1 MSIHGVSEQFAAYLA
16 RELNSDRRQEMRM
29 VYGMEILLGE
39 IVKLFVIISS
49 AWILGVLPQV
59 LTITISAGILRLASG
74 GEHCSAYYR
83 CLIGGT
89 VWFLLLG
96 WGVYSFN
103 AVLSP
108 PVISVDVGLLFFI
121 SLAIILK
128 YAPGETENKPINNE
142 AEREKFKKW
151 SVAIMVAYGLI
162 LVMFSRLEVLNTLV
176 LPMAV
181 GIMAQA
187 FTVSP
192 AGYGFIHFIDR
203 ILDFSQRLKL

>member
-1 MSIHGVSEQFAAYLA
+1 
-16 RELNSDRRQEMRM
+16 
-29 VYGMEILLGE
+29 
-39 IVKLFVIISS
+39 
-49 AWILGVLPQV
+49 
-59 LTITISAGILRLASG
+59 
-74 GEHCSAYYR
+74 
-83 CLIGGT
+83 
-89 VWFLLLG
+89 LLLG

-108 PVISVDVGLLFFI
+108 PVISVIVGLLFFI
-121 SLAIILK
+121 SLAIIFK

-162 LVMFSRLEVLNTLV
+162 LIIFSRLEVLNTLV

-192 AGYGFIHFIDR
+192 AGYGFIHFIDW
-203 ILDFSQRLKL
+203 ILDFPKG

>member
-16 RELNSDRRQEMRM
+16 QELDSDRRQEMRM

-59 LTITISAGILRLASG
+59 LTITMSAGILRLASG

-108 PVISVDVGLLFFI
+108 PVISVIVGLLFFI
-121 SLAIILK
+121 SLAIIFK

-162 LVMFSRLEVLNTLV
+162 LIIFSRLEVLNTLV

-192 AGYGFIHFIDR
+192 AGYGFIHFIDW
-203 ILDFSQRLKL
+203 ILDFPKG

>member
-16 RELNSDRRQEMRM
+16 RELDIDQRQELRM
-29 VYGMEILLGE
+29 GYGLEILLGE
-39 IVKLFVIISS
+39 IVKLIIIISS
-49 AWILGVLPQV
+49 AWILGILPQV

-96 WGVYSFN
+96 WGVYSLHAFI
-103 AVLSP
+103 SP
-108 PVISVDVGLLFFI
+108 SVISVDAGLLFFI

-128 YAPGETENKPINNE
+128 YAPGETENKPITGE

-151 SVAIMVAYGLI
+151 SVAIMLAYGLM
-162 LVMFSRLEVLNTLV
+162 LVLFSNVAVLDSLV
-176 LPMAV
+176 LPMAA

-192 AGYGFIHFIDR
+192 AGYDFLHFIDR
-203 ILDFSQRLKL
+203 VLDFSKG

>member
-1 MSIHGVSEQFAAYLA
+1 VHLV
-16 RELNSDRRQEMRM
+16 D
-29 VYGMEILLGE
+29 
-39 IVKLFVIISS
+39 LFVR
-49 AWILGVLPQV
+49 QR
-59 LTITISAGILRLASG
+59 TI
-74 GEHCSAYYR
+74 R

-108 PVISVDVGLLFFI
+108 PVIRVIVGLLFFI
-121 SLAIILK
+121 SLAIIFK

-142 AEREKFKKW
+142 AERDKFKKW

-162 LVMFSRLEVLNTLV
+162 LIIFSRLEVLNTLV

-192 AGYGFIHFIDR
+192 AGYVFIHFIDR
-203 ILDFSQRLKL
+203 ILDFPKG

>member
-16 RELNSDRRQEMRM
+16 RELDSDQRQELRM
-29 VYGMEILLGE
+29 AYGLEILLGE
-39 IVKLFVIISS
+39 IVKLIIIISS
-49 AWILGVLPQV
+49 AWILGILPQV

-96 WGVYSFN
+96 WGVDLLH

-108 PVISVDVGLLFFI
+108 AVINANAGLLFFI
-121 SLAIILK
+121 SLAVILK
-128 YAPGETENKPINNE
+128 YAPGETENKPITGE

-151 SVAIMVAYGLI
+151 SVSIMFVYGLM
-162 LVMFSRLEVLNTLV
+162 LVLFSNLAVLTPLI

-181 GIMAQA
+181 GIIAQA

-192 AGYGFIHFIDR
+192 AGYDFIHFIDR
-203 ILDFSQRLKL
+203 VLDFSKG

>member
-1 MSIHGVSEQFAAYLA
+1 MSIHEVSEQFAAYLA
-16 RELNSDRRQEMRM
+16 RELDSDRRQELRM
-29 VYGMEILLGE
+29 AYGLEILLGE
-39 IVKLFVIISS
+39 IVKLVVIILF
-49 AWILGVLPQV
+49 AWMLGILPQV

-89 VWFLLLG
+89 AWFLFLG
-96 WGVYSFN
+96 WVVHSLQT
-103 AVLSP
+103 VLAP
-108 PVISVDVGLLFFI
+108 PVISATAGWLFFI

-128 YAPGETENKPINNE
+128 YAPGETENKPINGE
-142 AEREKFKKW
+142 AERKKFKKL
-151 SVAIMVAYGLI
+151 SVFIMVAYGAVLT
-162 LVMFSRLEVLNTLV
+162 LFTSLPVLNPLV

-203 ILDFSQRLKL
+203 VLDFSKG

>member
-1 MSIHGVSEQFAAYLA
+1 MSIHEVSEQFAAYLA
-16 RELNSDRRQEMRM
+16 RELDSDRRQELRM
-29 VYGMEILLGE
+29 AYGLEILLGE
-39 IVKLFVIISS
+39 IVKLVVIILF
-49 AWILGVLPQV
+49 AWMLGILPQV

-89 VWFLLLG
+89 AWFLFLG
-96 WGVYSFN
+96 WVVHSLQT
-103 AVLSP
+103 VLAP
-108 PVISVDVGLLFFI
+108 PVISATAGWLFFI

-128 YAPGETENKPINNE
+128 YAPGETENKPINGE
-142 AEREKFKKW
+142 AERKKFKKL
-151 SVAIMVAYGLI
+151 SVFIMVAYGAVLT
-162 LVMFSRLEVLNTLV
+162 LFSSLPVLNPLV

-203 ILDFSQRLKL
+203 ILDFSKS

>member
-16 RELNSDRRQEMRM
+16 QELNSDQRQELRM
-29 VYGMEILLGE
+29 AYGLEILLGE
-39 IVKLFVIISS
+39 IVKLIIIISS
-49 AWILGVLPQV
+49 AWILGILPQV

-96 WGVYSFN
+96 WGVDSLH

-108 PVISVDVGLLFFI
+108 PVISANAGLLFFI

-128 YAPGETENKPINNE
+128 YAPGETENKPITGE

-151 SVAIMVAYGLI
+151 SLSIMVAYGLI
-162 LVMFSRLEVLNTLV
+162 LLLLSHQQVLSTLV

-203 ILDFSQRLKL
+203 VLDFSKG

>member
-16 RELNSDRRQEMRM
+16 RELDIDQRQELRM
-29 VYGMEILLGE
+29 GYGLEILLGE
-39 IVKLFVIISS
+39 IVKLIVIISS
-49 AWILGVLPQV
+49 AWILGILPQV

-96 WGVYSFN
+96 WGVDSLN
-103 AVLSP
+103 AVISP
-108 PVISVDVGLLFFI
+108 PVISANAGLLFFA

-128 YAPGETENKPINNE
+128 YAPGETENKPKSGE
-142 AEREKFKKW
+142 AEREKFKRW
-151 SVAIMVAYGLI
+151 SVAIMLAYGLM
-162 LVMFSRLEVLNTLV
+162 LVLFSNVAVLDFLI

-181 GIMAQA
+181 GIAAQA

-192 AGYGFIHFIDR
+192 AGYGFLHFIDR
-203 ILDFSQRLKL
+203 VLDFSKG

>member
-16 RELNSDRRQEMRM
+16 RELDSDQRQELRM
-29 VYGMEILLGE
+29 AYGLEILLGE
-39 IVKLFVIISS
+39 IVKLIIIISS
-49 AWILGVLPQV
+49 AWILGILPQV

-83 CLIGGT
+83 CLVGGT
-89 VWFLLLG
+89 IWFLLLG
-96 WGVYSFN
+96 WGVYSLN
-103 AVLSP
+103 TILSP
-108 PVISVDVGLLFFI
+108 PVISVNAGLLFFI
-121 SLAIILK
+121 SLAIIFK
-128 YAPGETENKPINNE
+128 YAPGETENKPINGE

-151 SVAIMVAYGLI
+151 SVSIMLAYGLM
-162 LVMFSRLEVLNTLV
+162 LVLLSNSAVLGSFV

-192 AGYGFIHFIDR
+192 AGYDFLHFIDR
-203 ILDFSQRLKL
+203 VLDFSKD